1 MMGQFVITLREG
13 FEAALL
19 VAILVAY
26 LRRSG
31 KTAEIKYAY
40 AGTLIALVLGLLAAF
55 GVIATVGA
63 LEEEQKALF
72 EGTASYLAVAVLT
85 YMIVWMSGK
94 NVKEEI
100 ESKASSRIRWG
111 IAAIAFVFVVRE
123 VFETVLFLTP
133 YVTQD
138 ALGTLTGTIAGL
150 AAALILSLA
159 IFRLE
164 YRMDI
169 KKFFYVT
176 GILLAFIAS
185 GLAGYGTHELI
196 EFAEEEG
203 YDSWLFEK
211 AYTLGIDSSNPL
223 HHKGAIGSILA
234 VMFGYSA
241 SMEWLRVF
249 VQFGYLFTA
258 LLLIQ
263 RKYSAG
269 GKEAGKQTPSF

>member
-31 KTAEIKYAY
+31 KTAEVRYAY
-40 AGTLIALVLGLLAAF
+40 TGALIAIVLGLIAAL
-55 GVIATVGA
+55 GLVLTAGA
-63 LEEEQKALF
+63 LGEEQKVLF
-72 EGTASYLAVAVLT
+72 EGAASYLAVAVLT

-94 NVKEEI
+94 NVREEI
-100 ESKASSRIRWG
+100 ESRASSRIRWG

-133 YVTQD
+133 YATRD
-138 ALGTLTGTIAGL
+138 ALGTLAGAGAGI
-150 AAALILSLA
+150 AAALLLSLA
-159 IFRLE
+159 VFRLE
-164 YRMDI
+164 YRMDMRR
-169 KKFFYVT
+169 FFYVT

-196 EFAEEEG
+196 EFAEEKG
-203 YDSWLFEK
+203 YKSWLFEE
-211 AYTLGIDSSNPL
+211 AYALGIDASNPL
-223 HHKGAIGSILA
+223 HHKGAVGSVLA

-249 VQFGYLFTA
+249 VQFGYLLVT
-258 LLLIQ
+258 LLLIH
-263 RKYSAG
+263 RRYSAS
-269 GKEAGKQTPSF
+269 KVRAERPTPSF